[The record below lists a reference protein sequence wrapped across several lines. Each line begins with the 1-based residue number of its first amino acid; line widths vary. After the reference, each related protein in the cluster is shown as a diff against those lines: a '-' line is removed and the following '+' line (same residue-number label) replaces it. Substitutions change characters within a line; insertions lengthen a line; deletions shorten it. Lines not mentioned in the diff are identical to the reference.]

1 MLKLLLVKI
10 LKSHTTIP
18 LTKKR
23 ALVVIRF
30 GITTKHTKQNLAVQN
45 KAANK

>member
-18 LTKKR
+18 LTKQR
-23 ALVVIRF
+23 AFVVIRF
-30 GITTKHTKQNLAVQN
+30 GDTKLNLAVQN

>member
-1 MLKLLLVKI
+1 MLKLLLVKL

-18 LTKKR
+18 ATKKR

-30 GITTKHTKQNLAVQN
+30 GVTTKYTKLNLAVQN